1 MPVEET
7 LYHKAQLH
15 IPAEFP
21 DILKQFTK
29 ACIRTQPSP
38 ENLVQWSASYFR
50 ALKEGLPLPVK
61 SRFEMG
67 KATGVTYGLLNV
79 INRQLG
85 IPAKEQPIKISE
97 LRGKWTELG
106 LTEEALDNICI
117 AGDINMQGDEDSAV
131 INMDKFISVAILDLI
146 NGNSNNNNEE
156 NGPNSNS
163 TCHLGQALNMACELL
178 SDDQEG
184 GAARI
189 EIERFEAI
197 FGFLANL
204 KNLSTA
210 CQETVLSYMKE
221 KSVRQGGLVMPSNF
235 QAKDC
240 PSFY

>member
-106 LTEEALDNICI
+106 LTEESLDNICI

-131 INMDKFISVAILDLI
+131 INMDKFISVAIFDLI
-146 NGNSNNNNEE
+146 NANDDEGLKTNA
-156 NGPNSNS
+156 
-163 TCHLGQALNMACELL
+163 TCHLRQALNMTCELL

-189 EIERFEAI
+189 EIERFETI

-210 CQETVLSYMKE
+210 CQETFISYMKE
-221 KSVRQGGLVMPSNF
+221 KSIRQGGLVMPSNF